1 MSYMI
6 GVDVGGT
13 FTDFSIFNTETGNL
27 KHFKHSSTPDDPSR
41 AIVSR
46 ILHVL
51 TEDCIKPEQVSY
63 LAHGTTVATN
73 ALIEKKGSAWADHYK
88 RVPGSDGNRLAETP
102 LPLRFV
108 KTEAGEPD
116 TGRHEARGG
125 GTDSL

>member
-41 AIVSR
+41 AIVSG

-51 TEDCIKPEQVSY
+51 N
-63 LAHGTTVATN
+63 GTTASN
-73 ALIEKKGSAWADHYK
+73 RSRSAIWPME
-88 RVPGSDGNRLAETP
+88 RP
-102 LPLRFV
+102 LQRM
-108 KTEAGEPD
+108 
-116 TGRHEARGG
+116 R
-125 GTDSL
+125 

>member
-41 AIVSR
+41 AIVSG
-46 ILHVL
+46 IPHVL

-63 LAHGTTVATN
+63 LAHWNDRCNECADR
-73 ALIEKKGSAWADHYK
+73 EEGSA
-88 RVPGSDGNRLAETP
+88 PGA
-102 LPLRFV
+102 
-108 KTEAGEPD
+108 
-116 TGRHEARGG
+116 
-125 GTDSL
+125 

>member
-41 AIVSR
+41 AIVSG

-73 ALIEKKGSAWADHYK
+73 APDHYK